1 MTSTLKFSVVTV
13 CFNSAATIAD
23 SLKSVAAQTW
33 PAIEHI
39 VIDGGSTDATLDI
52 IEPFRAGLGYLRSER
67 DHGIYDAMN
76 KGVAAATGDVVCFLN
91 SDDMYASEDVLARVA
106 SKIGPMN
113 LDALYGDVGYF
124 RTGAPERTTR
134 RYSSRSFH
142 PDRLAYG
149 MMPAHP
155 ALFLRRSIFERVGEF
170 RRDYRIAGD
179 FEFIAR
185 VFKQPI
191 AYVYLPEIL
200 VKMRIGGISTAGWQS
215 RILLNRE
222 ILQACRDNGISTNV
236 FKLAARYPMKA
247 LELYR
252 R

>member
-1 MTSTLKFSVVTV
+1 
-13 CFNSAATIAD
+13 
-23 SLKSVAAQTW
+23 
-33 PAIEHI
+33 
-39 VIDGGSTDATLDI
+39 
-52 IEPFRAGLGYLRSER
+52 
-67 DHGIYDAMN
+67 MN

-91 SDDMYASEDVLARVA
+91 SDDVYASNDVLATVA
-106 SKIGPMN
+106 AQMTARN

-124 RTGAPERTTR
+124 RTGAPERISR

-149 MMPAHP
+149 VMPAHP
-155 ALFLRRSIFERVGEF
+155 ALFLRRSIFQRVGEF

-179 FEFIAR
+179 FEFIVR
-185 VFKQPI
+185 VFRQRI
-191 AYVYLPEIL
+191 TYAYLPEIL
-200 VKMRIGGISTAGWQS
+200 VKMRIGGISTSGWKS

-222 ILQACRDNGISTNV
+222 ILQACRDNGIGTNI

-247 LELYR
+247 LELFR